1 MRIKTKLNLGV
12 GVLFLLIIIL
22 SILSAFY
29 IYSIKKD
36 TQNIIKAN
44 YETLE
49 YSRNMLLA
57 LDEIKEKDSKSVAFF
72 EVILK
77 KQLCNITE
85 DCENKATY

>member
-12 GVLFLLIIIL
+12 GLLFLLIIIL
-22 SILSAFY
+22 SLLSAFY

-36 TQNIIKAN
+36 TQNILKAN

-57 LDEIKEKDSKSVAFF
+57 LD
-72 EVILK
+72 
-77 KQLCNITE
+77 NI
-85 DCENKATY
+85 DENK